1 MILGGIYFL
10 YFLFYIIFYILYFLF
25 YIIFY
30 ILYFL
35 FFIFYFLFFIYILYF
50 IFLYFYILYFYIFIF
65 FIFFLF
71 YIFYFIFFFYFF
83 IYLFILLF
91 IYLFIKILRNE
102 TFQKWNFCDMPAKNF
117 PKCHTLRISEP
128 HVNKYKPY
136 IFKMAYYILNIFVN
150 HQFFWNISHFKY
162 F

>member
-1 MILGGIYFL
+1 MVSIFL
-10 YFLFYIIFYILYFLF
+10 FYILYF
-25 YIIFY
+25 IFY
-30 ILYFL
+30 IFFL
-35 FFIFYFLFFIYILYF
+35 FYILYF
-50 IFLYFYILYFYIFIF
+50 IFLFHIFYIF
-65 FIFFLF
+65 FIFFYFLF